1 MRILLQ
7 ISYIGTQYHG
17 WQVQPNAVTIQQ
29 LLQDAIEAVYGER
42 YGVTGCS
49 RTDTGVHAKEFCCHY
64 DSDKFIPEKGI
75 VAALNTHLPDDIRVF
90 GCRFVS
96 DDFHARYSSKGKNYV
111 YRIYNSSVPNPFESN
126 RSWQIAKPLD
136 LDRMNSFASGL
147 VGTHDFVAFSSSGRT
162 TDDTVRTISECKF
175 TRDGDYIILSVS
187 ANGFLYN
194 MVRIIVGTA
203 VDVSFGRIENP
214 DPETILS
221 SGDRALAG
229 ITAPPDGLYLN
240 KVFY

>member
-7 ISYIGTQYHG
+7 ISYIGTHYHG
-17 WQVQPNAVTIQQ
+17 WQVQPNAITIQQ
-29 LLQDAIEAVYGER
+29 LLQDAVEAVYGER

-49 RTDTGVHAKEFCCHY
+49 RTDTGVHARQFCCHY

-75 VAALNTHLPDDIRVF
+75 VAALNTHLPEDIRVTS
-90 GCRFVS
+90 CSFVA
-96 DDFHARYSSKGKNYV
+96 DDFHARYSAKGKNYV
-111 YRIYNSSVPNPFESN
+111 YRIYNSSVPNPFEAN
-126 RSWQIAKPLD
+126 RSWQITKPLNIEK
-136 LDRMNSFASGL
+136 MNEFASGL
-147 VGTHDFVAFSSSGRT
+147 VGRHDFAAFSASGRT

-175 TRDGDYIILSVS
+175 TREGDYVLLSVS
-187 ANGFLYN
+187 ADGFLYN

-203 VDVSFGRIENP
+203 VDISFGRIETC
-214 DPETILS
+214 DAETILS

-229 ITAPPDGLYLN
+229 ITAPPGGLYLN